1 MRILSGEFKGRALK
15 TTVGPG
21 YRPAMGKVRSAL
33 FSMLE
38 ARGVVWP
45 ETRVLD
51 LFAGSG
57 SLGFEALSRGA
68 AHTSFVEAHPKAAA
82 LITENAERFGLAPER
97 FSVHSTQARVFLS
110 QRRAVPFDLVFIDPP
125 YEGGFLSST
134 IKAVLRGGW
143 LRPGGMVNAEV
154 ERRLAVDPENDFS
167 PLICE
172 TDRTYGQ
179 TRVIL
184 WSLQQNG

>member
-1 MRILSGEFKGRALK
+1 MRILSGEFKGRSLK
-15 TTVGPG
+15 TTIGPG

-38 ARGVVWP
+38 ARGVNWP

-68 AHTSFVEAHPKAAA
+68 AQAVFVEAGAKAAA
-82 LITENAERFGLAPER
+82 LIAENANRFGLPPDR
-97 FSVHSTQARVFLS
+97 WQVHAVQARVFLS
-110 QRRAVPFDLVFIDPP
+110 TRCAGPFDLIFIDPP
-125 YEGGFLSST
+125 YEGGFLSAT
-134 IKAVLRGGW
+134 LNAVLRGGW
-143 LRPGGMVNAEV
+143 LAPDGLVNAEV
-154 ERRLAVDPENDFS
+154 ERRLDIDAENGFP
-167 PLICE
+167 PLCCE

-184 WSLQQNG
+184 WSL